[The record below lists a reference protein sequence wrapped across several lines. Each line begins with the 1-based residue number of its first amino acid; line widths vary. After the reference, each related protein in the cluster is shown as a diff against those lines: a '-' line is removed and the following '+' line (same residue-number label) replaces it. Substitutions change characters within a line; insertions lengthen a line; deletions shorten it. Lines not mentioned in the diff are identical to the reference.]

1 MLPCKKPQLI
11 KVQNPRVLKIDVFE
25 ELKRLDDK
33 IDYERLQL
41 LFGED
46 LVEQR
51 QFQEED
57 E

>member
-1 MLPCKKPQLI
+1 MLPRKKPQLI